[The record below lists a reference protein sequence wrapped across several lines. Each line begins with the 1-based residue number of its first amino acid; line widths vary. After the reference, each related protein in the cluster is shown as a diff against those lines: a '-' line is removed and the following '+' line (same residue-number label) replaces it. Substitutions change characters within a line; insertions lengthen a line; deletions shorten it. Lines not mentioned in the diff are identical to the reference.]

1 MKVLDQVRIVIYRF
15 HEAGLEVFLINPEL
29 HQDKQIWR
37 LPEGAEPKILNDN
50 QYKVIELDDTLDTE
64 GVPVKNYAIEAD
76 WHEIPS
82 IRGIIKHDV
91 KRLKNK
97 VKKALPCL
105 EQGSYV
111 AVKEAIKKTMPQ
123 EYKALKELKDI
134 LTDRNTVTNF

>member
-1 MKVLDQVRIVIYRF
+1 MKVLDQARLVIYRF

-29 HQDKQIWR
+29 HEDKEIWR
-37 LPEGAEPKILNDN
+37 LPEGAGQTIIDGN
-50 QYKVIELDDTLDTE
+50 QYNVIELDDTLDTN
-64 GVPVKNYAIEAD
+64 GLPVKNYAIEAD

-97 VKKALPCL
+97 VKKVLPCL
-105 EQGSYV
+105 EQGTYV

-123 EYKALKELKDI
+123 EYQALKELKDI

>member
-29 HQDKQIWR
+29 HEDKQIWR
-37 LPEGAEPKILNDN
+37 LPEGADTQILNEN
-50 QYKVIELDDTLDTE
+50 QYKVIELDDTLDQQ
-64 GVPVKNYAIEAD
+64 GSPVKNYAIEAD

-97 VKKALPCL
+97 VKEVLPCL

>member
-1 MKVLDQVRIVIYRF
+1 MKVLDQARIVIYRF

-29 HQDKQIWR
+29 HQDKEIWR
-37 LPEGAEPKILNDN
+37 LPEGADTKILNEN
-50 QYKVIELDDTLDTE
+50 QYNVIELDDTLDPE
-64 GVPVKNYAIEAD
+64 GTPVKNYAIEAD

-97 VKKALPCL
+97 VKEVLPCL

-111 AVKEAIKKTMPQ
+111 AVKEAIKRTMPQ

>member
-1 MKVLDQVRIVIYRF
+1 MKVLDQVRVVIYRF
-15 HEAGLEVFLINPEL
+15 HEAGLEVFLINPKL
-29 HQDKQIWR
+29 HQDKEIWT
-37 LPEGAEPKILNDN
+37 LPAGANTQILNKS
-50 QYKVIELDDTLDTE
+50 QYNFIELDDTIDKN
-64 GVPVKNYAIEAD
+64 GDSVKNFAIEAD

-91 KRLKNK
+91 NRLKNK
-97 VKKALPCL
+97 VKQVLPCL

-123 EYKALKELKDI
+123 EYQALKELKDI

>member
-1 MKVLDQVRIVIYRF
+1 MKVLDQVRVVIYRF

-29 HQDKQIWR
+29 HTDEDVWT
-37 LPEGAEPKILNDN
+37 LPSGADSFELQHNNYD
-50 QYKVIELDDTLDTE
+50 VIELDDTKDNNGKT
-64 GVPVKNYAIEAD
+64 VKNLAIEAD

-97 VKKALPCL
+97 VKEVLPCL

-123 EYKALKELKDI
+123 EYAALKELKDI
-134 LTDRNTVTNF
+134 LTDRNTVKNF

>member
-29 HQDKQIWR
+29 HQDKEIWR
-37 LPEGAEPKILNDN
+37 LPAGADTQILNDN

-64 GVPVKNYAIEAD
+64 GKTVKNYAIEAD

-97 VKKALPCL
+97 VKSVLPCL

>member
-1 MKVLDQVRIVIYRF
+1 MKVLDQVRVVIYRF

-29 HQDKQIWR
+29 HQDKGIWR
-37 LPEGAEPKILNDN
+37 LPEGSDTQILNDS
-50 QYKVIELDDTLDTE
+50 QYKVIELDDTMDSN
-64 GVPVKNYAIEAD
+64 GDMVKNFAIEAD

-97 VKKALPCL
+97 VKQVLPCL

>member
-1 MKVLDQVRIVIYRF
+1 MKVLDQVRVVIYRF

-29 HQDKQIWR
+29 HNKDIWR
-37 LPEGAEPKILNDN
+37 LPSGADSNELKDYNYN
-50 QYKVIELDDTLDTE
+50 VIELDDTTGNNGE
-64 GVPVKNYAIEAD
+64 TVKNLAIEAD

-97 VKKALPCL
+97 VKEVLPCL

-123 EYKALKELKDI
+123 EYAALKELKDI

>member
-1 MKVLDQVRIVIYRF
+1 MKVLDQVRVVIYRF

-29 HQDKQIWR
+29 HNDKDIWR
-37 LPEGAEPKILNDN
+37 LPSGADSTELKHNN
-50 QYKVIELDDTLDTE
+50 YNVIELDDTQSNDGAT
-64 GVPVKNYAIEAD
+64 VKNLAIEAD

-97 VKKALPCL
+97 VKEVLPCL

-111 AVKEAIKKTMPQ
+111 GVKEAIKKTMPQ
-123 EYKALKELKDI
+123 EYAALKELKDI

>member
-1 MKVLDQVRIVIYRF
+1 MKVLDQVRVVIYRF

-29 HQDKQIWR
+29 HQDKEIWR
-37 LPEGAEPKILNDN
+37 LPAGSDTQILHEN
-50 QYKVIELDDTLDTE
+50 QYKVIELDDTQDKN
-64 GVPVKNYAIEAD
+64 GDPVKNYAIEAD

-97 VKKALPCL
+97 VKEVLPCL

>member
-1 MKVLDQVRIVIYRF
+1 MKVLDQVRVVIYRF
-15 HEAGLEVFLINPEL
+15 HEAGLEVFLIDPEL
-29 HQDKQIWR
+29 HQDKEIWR
-37 LPEGAEPKILNDN
+37 LPAGADSTELHDN
-50 QYKVIELDDTLDTE
+50 NYNVIELDDTQDNT
-64 GVPVKNYAIEAD
+64 GAIVKNLAIEAD

-97 VKKALPCL
+97 VKQVLPCL

-111 AVKEAIKKTMPQ
+111 AVKDAIKKTMPQ
-123 EYKALKELKDI
+123 EYAALKELKDI

>member
-1 MKVLDQVRIVIYRF
+1 MKVLDQVRVVIYRF

-29 HQDKQIWR
+29 HTDKDVWR
-37 LPEGAEPKILNDN
+37 LPSGADSIELKGNN
-50 QYKVIELDDTLDTE
+50 YNVIELDDTTGNNGE
-64 GVPVKNYAIEAD
+64 TVKNLAIEAD

-97 VKKALPCL
+97 VKEVLPCL

-123 EYKALKELKDI
+123 EYAALKELKDI

>member
-29 HQDKQIWR
+29 HQDKGIWR
-37 LPEGAEPKILNDN
+37 LPEGADTQILNDN
-50 QYKVIELDDTLDTE
+50 QYKVIELDDTLDHDGT
-64 GVPVKNYAIEAD
+64 PVKNYAIEAD

-97 VKKALPCL
+97 VKEVLPCL
-105 EQGSYV
+105 EQGTYV